1 MMESIVINIGGS
13 VIFSDDIDILFFK
26 KLKDILIKISKT
38 HKIYIVVGGG
48 KMARMYINYGREHN
62 LSEKILDQFGI
73 DVTRL
78 NAKMFSEILGISNHV
93 IPLTTED
100 AWKINTPIVVMGGTV
115 PGHST
120 DMVSAELAEK
130 IKASKFIIATNV
142 DGVYDKD
149 PNKNKDAKQLK
160 EVDIQTL
167 IEKYGTD
174 WTSAGKNVVIDG
186 PALKIIKNAKLPTFV
201 LNGKKLSELEKVLNN
216 QKFNGTVIK
225 I

>member
-1 MMESIVINIGGS
+1 MESIVINIGGS
-13 VIFSDDIDILFFK
+13 VIFSDDIDIQFFK
-26 KLKDILIKISKT
+26 KLKDILINKSKKY
-38 HKIYIVVGGG
+38 KIYIVVGGG
-48 KMARMYINYGREHN
+48 KIARMYINYGREHN
-62 LSEKILDQFGI
+62 LSEKTLDQFGI

-78 NAKMFSEILGISNHV
+78 NAKMFSEIMGISNNV
-93 IPLTTED
+93 IPLTTAD
-100 AWKINTPIVVMGGTV
+100 AKKINAPIVVMGGTV

-130 IKASKFIIATNV
+130 VKASKFIIATNV

-160 EVDIQTL
+160 EVNIQTL
-167 IEKYGTD
+167 IDIYGTG
-174 WTSAGKNVVIDG
+174 WISAGKNVVIDG
-186 PALKIIKNAKLPTFV
+186 PALKIIKDAKLPTFV
-201 LNGKKLSELEKVLNN
+201 LNGKKLTELEKVLNN